1 MLKKS
6 EFIISIAYQYA
17 ISKTS
22 QKGGEKRVTA
32 KSLLMFSDKYVSEP
46 QSAFLLLVF
55 FVADGL
61 VLVFGQGGRTAGS
74 PGRGQ
79 ASALPSRSR
88 LPLTAASFVSQIA
101 DGSSH
106 STFTNTKVMAT
117 ARANSL
123 LATPLRSEMAGPV
136 KKSNQ
141 EFNII
146 ILSRL
151 FLNFSIHKVSAFCD
165 QQGRQMP
172 PTRW

>member
-61 VLVFGQGGRTAGS
+61 VLVFG
-74 PGRGQ
+74 
-79 ASALPSRSR
+79 
-88 LPLTAASFVSQIA
+88 
-101 DGSSH
+101 
-106 STFTNTKVMAT
+106 
-117 ARANSL
+117 
-123 LATPLRSEMAGPV
+123 
-136 KKSNQ
+136 
-141 EFNII
+141 
-146 ILSRL
+146 
-151 FLNFSIHKVSAFCD
+151 
-165 QQGRQMP
+165 
-172 PTRW
+172 